1 MSSCEKNAK
10 SLQFTV
16 VLPVGMYEFWYVDRV
31 LRGVRRRVDIRE
43 RFGRSSRGRK
53 YGCTEYSCPLF
64 STIPCLQ
71 YHSSMILDVWLV
83 LL

>member
-43 RFGRSSRGRK
+43 SFARSNRGRK
-53 YGCTEYSCPLF
+53 YGCT
-64 STIPCLQ
+64 
-71 YHSSMILDVWLV
+71 
-83 LL
+83 